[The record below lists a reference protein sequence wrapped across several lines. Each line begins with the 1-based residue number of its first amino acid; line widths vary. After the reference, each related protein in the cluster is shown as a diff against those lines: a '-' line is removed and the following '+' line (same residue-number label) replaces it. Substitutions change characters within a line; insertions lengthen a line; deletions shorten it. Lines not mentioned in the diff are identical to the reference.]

1 MREKSV
7 NIAMWS
13 GPRNISTAMMYSFG
27 NRPDCRCW
35 DEPFYGFSLAR
46 RGNAHPLREEIIAA
60 WGADFDALV
69 QRCLAPPPQGGRPV
83 FYQKHMTHHM
93 LKGVDRSFV
102 LGMTNAFLVRS
113 PERVLESYVK
123 KWPTVTLQDIGFV
136 EQAEIFDMVAERLGK
151 APPVVDADDILSD
164 PEGTLRALCQA
175 LGIAFRAEMLAWP
188 AGPKPFDGVWAPHW
202 YNAVWRSTGFE
213 RRPSAKPVL
222 TASLA
227 AIAEAARPYYERL
240 LRHRLV
246 SATPPSPAAG
256 AVT

>member
-1 MREKSV
+1 
-7 NIAMWS
+7 
-13 GPRNISTAMMYSFG
+13 
-27 NRPDCRCW
+27 
-35 DEPFYGFSLAR
+35 
-46 RGNAHPLREEIIAA
+46 
-60 WGADFDALV
+60 
-69 QRCLAPPPQGGRPV
+69 V

-102 LGMTNAFLVRS
+102 HGLTNAFLIRS

-136 EQAEIFDMVAERLGK
+136 EQAEIFDMVAERQGK

-164 PEGTLRALCQA
+164 PERLLRALCQA
-175 LGIAFRAEMLAWP
+175 LGIPFRAEMLAWP

-213 RRPSAKPVL
+213 RRPSATPVL

-246 SATPPSPAAG
+246 SAAPTSPAAG